1 MNNGAVLLPQTMG
14 GSAGDD
20 QLLDYFCPTDFA
32 PRSRFPEPS
41 VPNKPVSN
49 KRVFCKQ
56 TSVLYP
62 GSILLEL
69 WGGGGSDCT
78 VSSTAV
84 PGTLPSLACGC
95 DYLNILGGSKP
106 SSKPF
111 LQTLSS
117 AGLWSVSRMS
127 IS

>member
-1 MNNGAVLLPQTMG
+1 MFVLSDGGRGGGHGGLGLLVVVCLWFSANVGKSSMGQTIHCTNNVNNGAVLLPQTMG

-69 WGGGGSDCT
+69 WGG
-78 VSSTAV
+78 VEVIV
-84 PGTLPSLACGC
+84 P
-95 DYLNILGGSKP
+95 
-106 SSKPF
+106 
-111 LQTLSS
+111 
-117 AGLWSVSRMS
+117 
-127 IS
+127 